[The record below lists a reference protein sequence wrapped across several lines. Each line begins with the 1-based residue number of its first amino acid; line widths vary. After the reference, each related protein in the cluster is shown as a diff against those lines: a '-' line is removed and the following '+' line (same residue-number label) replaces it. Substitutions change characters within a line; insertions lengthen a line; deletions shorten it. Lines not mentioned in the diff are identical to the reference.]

1 MEKLLRLISDASA
14 PAAHG
19 LLRALQ
25 QQRQP
30 SLPGVDNSE
39 TGVAFRLPW
48 LLANDEP

>member
-1 MEKLLRLISDASA
+1 MR
-14 PAAHG
+14 PAHG
-19 LLRALQ
+19 VLRALQ
-25 QQRQP
+25 QRRQP